1 MRKNSS
7 SFEIQLPNKSSK
19 YIIAALTGEEVVI
32 SGNKIEIFTKSL
44 KELRSRWNTVMRTI
58 EVSHSVL
65 EKIEERI

>member
-7 SFEIQLPNKSSK
+7 SFEIQLPNKSSE

-32 SGNKIEIFTKSL
+32 SGNKIEIFTESL

-65 EKIEERI
+65 EKMEERR

>member
-32 SGNKIEIFTKSL
+32 SGNKIEIFTESL

>member
-7 SFEIQLPNKSSK
+7 SFEIQLPNKSSE